1 MQKHLACIAE
11 ALALTFNK
19 FVFPVGACS
28 VTESVYHPLAWMLPV
43 QGTGMA
49 YTRAFP
55 AATDIVTS

>member
-28 VTESVYHPLAWMLPV
+28 VTESVHQPLAWMLPV

-55 AATDIVTS
+55 AATDMATS